1 MSATSTTPAGLP
13 DSMLQMRSLVT
24 ADGTLHLS
32 LEEVPVPVPAAD
44 EVVVRVGA
52 APINPSDLGL
62 LLAGADLRAAA
73 TTGHP
78 ERPVVT
84 APIPP
89 AALAALALRTGQS
102 LPVGNE
108 GGGTVVAAGSDPA
121 ARALLGRVVGTLG
134 GSMYAQYRCVPASM
148 CLPLPEGVTAE
159 QAASCFVNPLT
170 ALGMVETMRLEGH
183 RALVHTAAA
192 SNLGQMLNRICRA
205 DGVPLVNIVR
215 RPEHAE
221 LLRSQGAL
229 HVCDSSSPTFTDDLT
244 SALVATGATIAFD
257 AVGGGPLA
265 GQILAAMEAALM
277 ATASSFNRY
286 GTTTHK
292 QVYVYGGLDRGP
304 TTFSR
309 SFGMAWGIG
318 GWLLMPFLQR
328 VGQQAA
334 DALRRRVAEEITTT
348 FASHYTER
356 VTLAGALD
364 LETMRRYARMRTGE
378 KVLITPNG

>member
-62 LLAGADLRAAA
+62 LLAGADLRAAT

-148 CLPLPEGVTAE
+148 CLPRWVLCG
-159 QAASCFVNPLT
+159 S
-170 ALGMVETMRLEGH
+170 
-183 RALVHTAAA
+183 
-192 SNLGQMLNRICRA
+192 S
-205 DGVPLVNIVR
+205 VR
-215 RPEHAE
+215 
-221 LLRSQGAL
+221 
-229 HVCDSSSPTFTDDLT
+229 VLT
-244 SALVATGATIAFD
+244 SC
-257 AVGGGPLA
+257 
-265 GQILAAMEAALM
+265 
-277 ATASSFNRY
+277 
-286 GTTTHK
+286 
-292 QVYVYGGLDRGP
+292 
-304 TTFSR
+304 
-309 SFGMAWGIG
+309 
-318 GWLLMPFLQR
+318 
-328 VGQQAA
+328 
-334 DALRRRVAEEITTT
+334 
-348 FASHYTER
+348 ASHP
-356 VTLAGALD
+356 
-364 LETMRRYARMRTGE
+364 
-378 KVLITPNG
+378 LICACCR